1 MRVFLIPE
9 KIKYHMI
16 QNGLTSLELSKILNI
31 KPANFSKYT
40 NVNCKIDY
48 KKALQI
54 ANILKVNIDEIVQN
68 NDKIKEN
75 IDNEIID
82 DLYLRNKLLNLWD
95 KINNETDK
103 LLLLVKISKFVESR
117 KKND

>member
-1 MRVFLIPE
+1 
-9 KIKYHMI
+9 MI
-16 QNGLTSLELSKILNI
+16 QNGLNSLELSKVLNI

-40 NVNCKIDY
+40 KANSKIDY

-54 ANILKVNIDEIVQN
+54 ANILKVNIDEIIQN
-68 NDKIKEN
+68 NDKIKEDT
-75 IDNEIID
+75 DNEITD
-82 DLYLRNKLLNLWD
+82 DFYLRNKLLNLWD